1 MTRGTK
7 HFNINILN
15 AVMSISGELLKVIMR
30 NYPTGVTIVTT
41 VYNNEYYGL
50 TVNSF
55 TSLSLDP
62 PLVLIA
68 IDKRLASHEAIDK
81 SNVYAVNILPDD
93 MRDLAVRFA
102 TAPREERFKGLRI
115 RTARTGSPIIEGAI
129 AYLDCKVV
137 AKYPGGDH
145 TIFIGE
151 VVDAQVM
158 SNKSPLIY
166 YNRGGYYSIRQATPL

>member
-1 MTRGTK
+1 
-7 HFNINILN
+7 
-15 AVMSISGELLKVIMR
+15 MSISSDTLKNIMR
-30 NYPTGVTIVTT
+30 NYPTGVTVVTT

-62 PLVLIA
+62 PLVLVA

-81 SNVYAVNILPDD
+81 SNVYAVNILSDD
-93 MRDLAVRFA
+93 LKELAVRFA
-102 TAPREERFKGLRI
+102 TAPREDRFKGLKI
-115 RTARTGSPIIEGAI
+115 RTARTGSPISEGSI
-129 AYLDCKVV
+129 AYLDCRVT

-158 SNKSPLIY
+158 NNKLPLIY
-166 YNRGGYYSIRQATPL
+166 YNRGYYTIKQATPLP